1 MELQGSIH
9 VLDRVLEDES
19 GQGLTEYALIIMLV
33 SIVVI
38 GTLTLM
44 GTSVSDLLN
53 SVGGAFP

>member
-1 MELQGSIH
+1 MELQGSTDM
-9 VLDRVLEDES
+9 LDRVLKDES